1 MKKLLLAGVLAVA
14 TCGLVA
20 APSFAG
26 AFGLFTCGG
35 CCCCGC
41 NFCVRQYNAFS
52 PVCCGSITCDGC
64 LPIAGCGAGGQGLN
78 YSGIPCGHFPDGGG
92 IGGCAGPDC
101 DDGTVIGALP
111 GGGDA
116 VAGTVSEG

>member
-35 CCCCGC
+35 CCSCGC

-92 IGGCAGPDC
+92 IGGVGAC
-101 DDGTVIGALP
+101 DGAVV
-111 GGGDA
+111 GGDDA
-116 VAGTVSEG
+116 VAGTEPGGDGTV